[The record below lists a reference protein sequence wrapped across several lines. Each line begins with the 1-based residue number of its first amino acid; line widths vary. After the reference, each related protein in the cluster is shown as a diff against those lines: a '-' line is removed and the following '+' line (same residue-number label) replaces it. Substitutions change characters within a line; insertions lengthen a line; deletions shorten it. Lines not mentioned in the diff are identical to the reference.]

1 MACASPQSIYRYVF
15 DPLHGGRVRRYFL
28 VPCGRCVDCLKSRQM
43 SYAFRAEWEA
53 LDPSNVQ
60 VLFCTFTYA
69 PEFLPKGNELSKVEV
84 QRFLRRLRLNC
95 KGVRV
100 RYLFCGEHGSLYDR
114 SHYHAILYFDKFVD
128 FSAIVKAWPLG
139 IVDIRPFSSARGSYV
154 AKYSV
159 KQLGD
164 DSDYK
169 QPPFLLVSN
178 SLGRYFMTVHGDF
191 VIRNN
196 IRVWYN
202 LAGNP
207 VLIPRLFMDKLFPSD
222 SARVFLLHSGNTE
235 AYSSS
240 LVLSGSY
247 SRMKLKNK
255 VAYDANLELRSHIA
269 GYSDP
274 SAFAYDLQRGIEFR
288 CFNKSKNILS
298 RRKYEIGRY

>member
-1 MACASPQSIYRYVF
+1 MACGTPQTIYRYVY

-69 PEFLPKGNELSKVEV
+69 PEYLPKGNELSKNEV
-84 QRFLRRLRLNC
+84 QRFIRRLRLAC
-95 KGVRV
+95 EGVRV

-114 SHYHAILYFDKFVD
+114 AHYHAILYFDKFVD
-128 FSAIVKAWPLG
+128 FDKIASAWSLG

-178 SLGRYFMTVHGDF
+178 SLGQYFMTVHGDF
-191 VIRNN
+191 VIKNN
-196 IRVWYN
+196 VRVWYN
-202 LAGNP
+202 LAGSP
-207 VLIPRLFMDKLFPSD
+207 VLIPRIFMDKLFPKDTARIALNRDNIKAYD
-222 SARVFLLHSGNTE
+222 SSVA
-235 AYSSS
+235 
-240 LVLSGSY
+240 LSGSY
-247 SRMKLKNK
+247 LKMKFINR
-255 VAYDANLELRSHIA
+255 VAYDARMALQSRLA

-274 SAFAYDLQRGIEFR
+274 LLYASDVQRGISFR
-288 CFNKSKNILS
+288 CFNKTQTILN
-298 RRKYEIGRY
+298 RTKYEIGRY